1 MLSSLKF
8 DMIELLNII
17 ITKELAMTEYNIS
30 VGKDLLPELL
40 SNQNGLAKLIESV
53 LNQIL

>member
-1 MLSSLKF
+1 
-8 DMIELLNII
+8 
-17 ITKELAMTEYNIS
+17 MTDYNIT

-53 LNQIL
+53 LNQILEAQVEESLGADK